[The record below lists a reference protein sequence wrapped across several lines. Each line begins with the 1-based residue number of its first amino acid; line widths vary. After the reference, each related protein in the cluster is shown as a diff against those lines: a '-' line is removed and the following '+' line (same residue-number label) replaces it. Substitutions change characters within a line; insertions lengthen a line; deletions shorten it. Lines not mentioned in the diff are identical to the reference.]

1 MLLVGICREQTLR
14 MLRLLED
21 REYQAASLARARS
34 GGGGGRSRQV
44 LRDDLGMP
52 IQVIQPS

>member
-1 MLLVGICREQTLR
+1 
-14 MLRLLED
+14 MLRLLEE